1 MDCKIDTA
9 MTDATKPVEI
19 LEYEIDASLLLGK
32 PNTDG
37 RTKERY
43 DGYRERGKKQCSCM
57 KPYSD
62 LATLNPALA
71 TSLYII
77 YK

>member
-1 MDCKIDTA
+1 MDCKTDTA

-43 DGYRERGKKQCSCM
+43 DGYRERRKKQCSCT
-57 KPYSD
+57 KYEALLGSR
-62 LATLNPALA
+62 NPES
-71 TSLYII
+71 SLGNVFIYI
-77 YK
+77 